1 MEEDLNNK
9 NNLEIKDNSKSLN
22 IKQIKHPFCGEASNL
37 IDKFLVFGY
46 EHKDIELILLNKDFE
61 KIKIINRQMKY
72 SEFKDY
78 PKIMN
83 EICYNPKKEI
93 IDNNSLLKIIY
104 PYFPIL
110 YLKEKDKKPDFNE
123 ELLNYSKI
131 FSINPKNNTN
141 QYYNGLAFNFYIKEE
156 RNNNKGEIDGFIYY
170 PITYVIISKYPF
182 YYHFNQICNNIYSQI
197 KKNSEKIPIEII
209 LYNAIKYCPSP
220 INYHLGLSFGNGK
233 NKITNDDIIKYL
245 SSNNILKNLNDIPFY
260 FFNQLSGYP
269 LIDFNLSFIFQLLKP
284 QDILRTFVFTFLE
297 IDIIF
302 FTNNQEI
309 LNTILYIFSSFNY
322 PFNNSNYYCNISSS
336 LDDFL
341 KDIDQPFSKNNS
353 SSMYGVCCSYYSK
366 IDTTKKIKG
375 HFIFDIDEKKLTF
388 VHSKDFDREQLN
400 MIKDLDK
407 YIIECIN
414 NIEKNSKYN
423 EGNDLYEYLN
433 SLYIPLNS
441 FDFIY
446 NKKKK
451 NKFDDGI
458 NLYESLN
465 SLFIPLK
472 NRAHFVTKDNYDNK
486 KDENIYVPSFL
497 KPYEKESEMDK
508 MNENLKLQKPFYIFI
523 IQVLSSY
530 LHENKEKAIDN
541 PKDKKKKS
549 NAYKAGLAFIK
560 LLKKSSKYNLFLSN
574 FYQYFNNKDISNIS
588 YSFLYEYIYFSKL
601 VPNHNLSGID
611 PFLIMEQFYGIKKK
625 LNINKVI
632 NDKKEELK
640 QCISNLIVNQ
650 SLAIEKIQLLKN
662 FGDIFKFT
670 YDEFDIFYKEHLKAN
685 IPKEHEKKNFY
696 LNKNI
701 LEYYIKYCNDNNEQ
715 LLKIFKLIDNEN
727 NIKEEQN
734 EIKIN
739 VNKGKKED
747 DKNKEIIENNKII
760 EINDLIEKHLIIEKY
775 FSTYDII
782 KFAFLNVIAM
792 TINMKNK
799 QINNTI
805 IIKTICDFCKITNSL
820 VNRYMDIY
828 LSIFSSMK
836 LNNFLE
842 QQQCDECINIIKSYL
857 KNTNKPISKSEL
869 YNSNDQVKVDDQ
881 TLYKFKSEKNDIRER
896 RAEFYKKLVKT
907 KEEADKLL
915 EDIKSGKDFAE
926 IAQEVSLCPSGAMG
940 GDLGYFGRG
949 MMVKPFEDAAFA
961 LSKVGEVSEPVQTQF
976 GWHLIQ
982 LTGKDE

>member
-245 SSNNILKNLNDIPFY
+245 SSNNILKNLNDIPFC
-260 FFNQLSGYP
+260 FFNHLSGYP

-375 HFIFDIDEKKLTF
+375 HFIFDIDEK
-388 VHSKDFDREQLN
+388 N
-400 MIKDLDK
+400 
-407 YIIECIN
+407 
-414 NIEKNSKYN
+414 
-423 EGNDLYEYLN
+423 
-433 SLYIPLNS
+433 
-441 FDFIY
+441 
-446 NKKKK
+446 
-451 NKFDDGI
+451 
-458 NLYESLN
+458 
-465 SLFIPLK
+465 
-472 NRAHFVTKDNYDNK
+472 
-486 KDENIYVPSFL
+486 
-497 KPYEKESEMDK
+497 
-508 MNENLKLQKPFYIFI
+508 
-523 IQVLSSY
+523 
-530 LHENKEKAIDN
+530 
-541 PKDKKKKS
+541 
-549 NAYKAGLAFIK
+549 
-560 LLKKSSKYNLFLSN
+560 
-574 FYQYFNNKDISNIS
+574 
-588 YSFLYEYIYFSKL
+588 
-601 VPNHNLSGID
+601 
-611 PFLIMEQFYGIKKK
+611 
-625 LNINKVI
+625 
-632 NDKKEELK
+632 
-640 QCISNLIVNQ
+640 
-650 SLAIEKIQLLKN
+650 
-662 FGDIFKFT
+662 
-670 YDEFDIFYKEHLKAN
+670 
-685 IPKEHEKKNFY
+685 
-696 LNKNI
+696 
-701 LEYYIKYCNDNNEQ
+701 
-715 LLKIFKLIDNEN
+715 
-727 NIKEEQN
+727 
-734 EIKIN
+734 
-739 VNKGKKED
+739 
-747 DKNKEIIENNKII
+747 
-760 EINDLIEKHLIIEKY
+760 
-775 FSTYDII
+775 
-782 KFAFLNVIAM
+782 
-792 TINMKNK
+792 
-799 QINNTI
+799 
-805 IIKTICDFCKITNSL
+805 
-820 VNRYMDIY
+820 
-828 LSIFSSMK
+828 
-836 LNNFLE
+836 
-842 QQQCDECINIIKSYL
+842 
-857 KNTNKPISKSEL
+857 
-869 YNSNDQVKVDDQ
+869 
-881 TLYKFKSEKNDIRER
+881 
-896 RAEFYKKLVKT
+896 
-907 KEEADKLL
+907 
-915 EDIKSGKDFAE
+915 
-926 IAQEVSLCPSGAMG
+926 
-940 GDLGYFGRG
+940 
-949 MMVKPFEDAAFA
+949 
-961 LSKVGEVSEPVQTQF
+961 
-976 GWHLIQ
+976 
-982 LTGKDE
+982 